1 MIPEAR
7 LGYENGNQTRSSRY
21 LSDGDYL
28 KLRTAMLSYD
38 LPSKIA
44 RKLGLGGIRIYA
56 QGQNLYTFTKYIG
69 WDPEVS
75 SDDFVDNIV
84 SGLDF
89 YSAPQ
94 PRTILF
100 GINITL

>member
-1 MIPEAR
+1 
-7 LGYENGNQTRSSRY
+7 
-21 LSDGDYL
+21 
-28 KLRTAMLSYD
+28 MLSYD
-38 LPSKIA
+38 LPSRITK
-44 RKLGLGGIRIYA
+44 KVGLGGIRIYV
-56 QGQNLYTFTKYIG
+56 QGQNLLTFTKYIG

-75 SDDFVDNIV
+75 SDDFVTNIV

-100 GINITL
+100 GLSINL